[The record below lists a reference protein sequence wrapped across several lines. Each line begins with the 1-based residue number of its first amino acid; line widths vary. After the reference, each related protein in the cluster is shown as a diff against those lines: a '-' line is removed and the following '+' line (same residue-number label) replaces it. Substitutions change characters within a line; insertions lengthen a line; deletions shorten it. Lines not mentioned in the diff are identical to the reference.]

1 MTANYHTHTPR
12 CRHASGSENEYI
24 EKALSRGLEILGFS
38 DHTPY
43 LFPGDYYSTFRMFPE
58 QTEDYFTTIER
69 MKKEYAGKI
78 TIYSGLEAE
87 YYPKHFSALIDL
99 IKPYHPDYLILGQ
112 HFTRNEYDGDYSGA
126 PTEDERILRAYVDQ
140 LIEGISTGL
149 YSYIAHP
156 DLIRFTGDE
165 AVYEKHIQRLCE
177 AAKKLEIPLEINMLG
192 LEGNRH
198 YPCDRFWKIAA
209 GVGNDVVLGCDAHEP
224 DAVANPETLKKAYDF
239 AAKFDLKPLERVKL
253 HPVV

>member
-1 MTANYHTHTPR
+1 MIRRPPR
-12 CRHASGSENEYI
+12 S
-24 EKALSRGLEILGFS
+24 
-38 DHTPY
+38 T
-43 LFPGDYYSTFRMFPE
+43 LFPYTTLFR
-58 QTEDYFTTIER
+58 
-69 MKKEYAGKI
+69 
-78 TIYSGLEAE
+78 S
-87 YYPKHFSALIDL
+87 HFSALIDL

-112 HFTRNEYDGDYSGA
+112 HFTGNEYDGDYSGA

-165 AVYEKHIQRLCE
+165 AVYEKHIQCLCE

-198 YPCDRFWKIAA
+198 YPCDRFWRIAA

-224 DAVANPETLKKAYDF
+224 ESVANPEIRRKAYDF
-239 AAKFDLKPLERVKL
+239 AEKFGLKPLERVKL